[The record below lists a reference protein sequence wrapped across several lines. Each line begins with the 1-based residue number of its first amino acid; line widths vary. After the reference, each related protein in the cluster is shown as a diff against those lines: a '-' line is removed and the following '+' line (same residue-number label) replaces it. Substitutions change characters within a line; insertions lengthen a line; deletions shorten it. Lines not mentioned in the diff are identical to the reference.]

1 MHRLTLLSIPLALAC
16 STPKYDYDEEDSGL
30 TLTNSDADD
39 SNADDEEEE
48 EADTDPPV
56 DTDTDEEEEEEEEE
70 VDPDNCFHPY
80 NPVHQ
85 SSWEKTY
92 SATFID
98 DNGALGA
105 ATATEQGMG
114 TGYTSSGL
122 ETFKTWDKLTTST
135 GKGWEG
141 SVYHGCDNSDGTKL
155 SVLEWNM
162 MLTFDEI
169 PGGTSSA
176 LMILSSPRTYLN
188 DKSTIGTGETWSF
201 SYNLTFT
208 DTSGSSPVPIEI
220 SVPVSGSYKDMGMT
234 TIEALDDTW
243 DAWHIQSDY
252 SMILSTIAGIE
263 GALDGFTRD
272 YPGQA
277 DYYWVE
283 DIGLVYEKHVDTEK
297 GTVILEKTLT
307 DVVGL

>member
-30 TLTNSDADD
+30 MLTNSDADD

-48 EADTDPPV
+48 VDTNPPV

-70 VDPDNCFHPY
+70 VDPDNCYHPY
-80 NPVHQ
+80 NPIHKT
-85 SSWEKTY
+85 SWEKTY
-92 SATFID
+92 TATFVD
-98 DNGALGA
+98 DNAALGT
-105 ATATEQGMG
+105 ATAKEQGMG
-114 TGYTSSGL
+114 TGYTSSGN
-122 ETFKTWDKLTTST
+122 ETFKTWDTLTTST

-141 SVYHGCDNSDGTKL
+141 SIYHDCDNSDGTKL

-188 DKSTIGTGETWSF
+188 DKSTIGTGETWNFNYS
-201 SYNLTFT
+201 LTFT
-208 DTSGSSPVPIEI
+208 DTSGGSSGLPIEI
-220 SVPVSGSYKDMGMT
+220 SVPVSGSYTDKGMVEMEVMGETM
-234 TIEALDDTW
+234 
-243 DAWHIQSDY
+243 DAWHIQSEYNMD
-252 SMILSTIAGIE
+252 LLTIPSLE
-263 GALDGFTRD
+263 DGFTRA

-283 DIGLVYEKHVDTEK
+283 DMGLVYEKHVDT
-297 GTVILEKTLT
+297 GTGAVILEKTLMEA
-307 DVVGL
+307 VGL